1 MSVYWFWIFL
11 KDLTKITKDD
21 SNLTHF
27 FLQACSNRLWWNLNI
42 EIIYTQVYV
51 WWSLQPSWPFSAL
64 DPSSITSWVWFFYK
78 LDWLKKDRKSQIKRI
93 AGLQFLRKNNSA
105 IFSQF
110 RPKPLRKVESK
121 DKQAR
126 LTLLIRGHWT

>member
-1 MSVYWFWIFL
+1 MSVYWFWIFF

-64 DPSSITSWVWFFYK
+64 DPTSITSWVWFFYK
-78 LDWLKKDRKSQIKRI
+78 LDWLKKDRKSQIKKECFPSIPQKKQRSFFPI
-93 AGLQFLRKNNSA
+93 TTPASK
-105 IFSQF
+105 
-110 RPKPLRKVESK
+110 KVESK
-121 DKQAR
+121 NKQTI
-126 LTLLIRGHWT
+126 LTLLIRGHLT